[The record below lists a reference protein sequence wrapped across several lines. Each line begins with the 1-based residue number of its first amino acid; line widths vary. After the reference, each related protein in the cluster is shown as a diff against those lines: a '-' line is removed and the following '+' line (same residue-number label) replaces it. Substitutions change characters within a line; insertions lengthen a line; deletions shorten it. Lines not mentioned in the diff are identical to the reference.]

1 MTDPILKWAG
11 GKRKLIPN
19 ILRLFP
25 KNYRELVY
33 HEPFVGGGAVFFK
46 IKPEKGSINDIN
58 PRLIN
63 FYRIVR
69 DEPEELISL
78 AKTYKHDKVEFY
90 QRRNQFNR
98 TGLSDVEEASLLLY
112 LNKTAYNGL
121 YRVNSKG
128 GFNVPFG
135 SYKNP
140 TIVPEDRIREACK
153 LLEDIEICCTDF
165 TYILDIAKKGD
176 LCYFD
181 PPYLPVSETADFTS
195 YSKDGFSYQD
205 QIRLRDTCIELD
217 KSGILFVLSNS
228 YVPSLVEKY
237 KEIDNFE
244 IHIVKANRAI
254 NSVASKRGPIKEI
267 LVTNI
272 SNSSTINSFFED

>member
-63 FYRIVR
+63 FYKIVR
-69 DEPEELISL
+69 DKPEELISL

-272 SNSSTINSFFED
+272 SNSLKINSFFED